1 MIIETYFSSFHI
13 ICILCLLI
21 NTVLVCYSKN
31 SVHSVLFLIG
41 AFINSVFILFIFQIE
56 FMSLIFLFIYIGA
69 IAVLFLFIIMMLPN
83 KYEYIPIQ
91 DKILLL
97 VAIICSFYTLF
108 IYKNTSIKNLILINI
123 NEFENL
129 FKPLH
134 LDNAN
139 DAVFFSLTLYNYN
152 AILILIAGL
161 ILLVSMLGAIL
172 LTVELKTI
180 YKAKKNTNSLSR
192 STKTII
198 LYK

>member
-1 MIIETYFSSFHI
+1 MVETYISSFHI
-13 ICILCLLI
+13 LCILCLLI

-56 FMSLIFLFIYIGA
+56 FMSLVFLFIYIGA

-83 KYEYIPIQ
+83 KYENIPLQ

-97 VAIICSFYTLF
+97 IAIICSFYTLF
-108 IYKNTSIKNLILINI
+108 IYKNNILKNSTLLNI
-123 NEFENL
+123 NEFENI
-129 FKPLH
+129 FTPLNI
-134 LDNAN
+134 DNAN

-152 AILILIAGL
+152 AILVLIAGL

-180 YKAKKNTNSLSR
+180 YKSKKNTNSLSR
-192 STKTII
+192 SAKTVI

>member
-1 MIIETYFSSFHI
+1 MVETYISSFHI
-13 ICILCLLI
+13 LCILCLLI

-56 FMSLIFLFIYIGA
+56 FMSLVFLFIYIGA

-83 KYEYIPIQ
+83 KYENIPLQ

-97 VAIICSFYTLF
+97 AAIICSFYTLF
-108 IYKNTSIKNLILINI
+108 IYKNNILKNATLLNI
-123 NEFENL
+123 NELENI
-129 FKPLH
+129 FTPLNIDH
-134 LDNAN
+134 AN

-152 AILILIAGL
+152 SILVLIAGL

-192 STKTII
+192 SAKTVI